1 MRQTLA
7 SQDTHNIDVRLTPER
22 IFTGK
27 QSGRDENADK
37 DEVGHDGVTLEPV
50 AKDPGEEGMGMGV
63 RPNGVFLG
71 EEVI

>member
-1 MRQTLA
+1 M
-7 SQDTHNIDVRLTPER
+7 TPER

-27 QSGRDENADK
+27 QSGRYKNADK
-37 DEVGHDGVTLEPV
+37 DEVGHDGMTLEPM

-63 RPNGVFLG
+63 RLNGIFLG